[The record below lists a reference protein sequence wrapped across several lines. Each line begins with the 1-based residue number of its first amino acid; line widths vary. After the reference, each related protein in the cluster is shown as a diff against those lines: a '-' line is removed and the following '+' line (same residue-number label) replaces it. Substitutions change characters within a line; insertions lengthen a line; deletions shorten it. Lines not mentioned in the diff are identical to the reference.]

1 MKPWRSLDVSHVSNE
16 SVPPLVIE
24 TYLDL
29 RQLTSQQ
36 IPILVD
42 KGKSCNATKGARKNE
57 IVLERWIV
65 ELVPSSYTNEQ
76 GPDIPIIYK
85 QAILI
90 LRSLYTYTRMMP
102 CWTLRRKLVQSKLNI
117 SPLSIGCRVLNGNDR
132 ISSRG
137 RIGLTKNITE
147 AGNPHL
153 DSFAFH
159 DIETPIGLIRLTV
172 SYRTNCDFRIS
183 DSEALLSTHFLD
195 LDGRKNS
202 YGHMDS
208 TGRSSNS
215 TEPESYPYN
224 TRGDSVLSGSMNNPA
239 EPPISAYRPS
249 SLRSGSSEGTSLTQ
263 QTLNQR
269 RNSARSPD
277 SPRPVGLRAKSP
289 QHTVGTSTAFTTTGK
304 PSVSFIQP
312 FKSPSLAE
320 SPNEVS
326 SLPRVASFSRNAS
339 NSSLAALRIPISQAS
354 QSPGKSSAVG
364 SFAENAISS
373 SSSSSVRG
381 DSPVRRYSSS
391 FSQRNQWKRAGSMSS
406 SKSRASSFLGE
417 PSSVGS
423 NSSIP
428 LEPGS
433 GLYIPSQDLGDFV
446 KMVDSTAGLFDPG
459 RRRSL
464 SSSGETGNSREPST
478 SLSIESFGDREISR
492 EKSANSSN
500 GSALSRF
507 QQLKSTHAALT
518 ESLQSSVYVPRPE
531 STSPYTR
538 GSYSG
543 GVGSYGATSASA
555 HTPVIPSRLSEAVS
569 IDGDYVEHSGRSKG
583 IDIEPKMSGG
593 SNGSDPISSSARVDP
608 VDIAFTQHRLGSA
621 YRSRRKSSSVSG
633 HRISDETYDSAEQI
647 VSTAPAAPRTAR
659 NVRSSNV
666 RNRSRSRLSIS
677 GRNRY
682 QDDDLPH
689 EEDDDDLL
697 FAMSDMHLVKE
708 FGGEMPT
715 LEDPSYI

>member
-1 MKPWRSLDVSHVSNE
+1 M
-16 SVPPLVIE
+16 E

-29 RQLTSQQ
+29 RQLSNQQ

-65 ELVPSSYTNEQ
+65 ELVPSPYTNEQ

-90 LRSLYTYTRMMP
+90 LRSLYTYTRLMP

-117 SPLSIGCRVLNGNDR
+117 SPLSIGCRVLNGHDR

-137 RIGLTKNITE
+137 RVGLTKNITE
-147 AGNPHL
+147 TDNPHL

-202 YGHMDS
+202 YGQTDS
-208 TGRSSNS
+208 TDRSSNS
-215 TEPESYPYN
+215 IETESYPYSAK
-224 TRGDSVLSGSMNNPA
+224 GDSVLSGSMNTPA
-239 EPPISAYRPS
+239 EPPISAYRPA
-249 SLRSGSSEGTSLTQ
+249 SLRSGSSEGTSMTQ
-263 QTLNQR
+263 QALNQR

-277 SPRPVGLRAKSP
+277 SPRPVAGRSKSP
-289 QHTVGTSTAFTTTGK
+289 QHAIGASAALTTGK

-312 FKSPSLAE
+312 FKSPSLSE
-320 SPNEVS
+320 SPNES
-326 SLPRVASFSRNAS
+326 SSSPRVSSFSRNAS

-354 QSPGKSSAVG
+354 QSPGKSGIAG

-373 SSSSSVRG
+373 SSSSSARG

-406 SKSRASSFLGE
+406 SKSRPSSFLGD

-459 RRRSL
+459 RRSL
-464 SSSGETGNSREPST
+464 SSSGEAGNSRGPSV
-478 SLSIESFGDREISR
+478 SPPIDGFGDKEVSR
-492 EKSANSSN
+492 ENSGGSS

-518 ESLQSSVYVPRPE
+518 ESLQSSVYAPRPE
-531 STSPYTR
+531 STSPYAR

-569 IDGDYVEHSGRSKG
+569 IDGDYVEHSSRSKG
-583 IDIEPKMSGG
+583 IEIESRISGG
-593 SNGSDPISSSARVDP
+593 SIGSDPISSSARVDP

-621 YRSRRKSSSVSG
+621 YRSRRKSSSVSS
-633 HRISDETYDSAEQI
+633 HRASGDTFDSAEQI
-647 VSTAPAAPRTAR
+647 VSTAPAASRTTR
-659 NVRSSNV
+659 NVRSSHT

-682 QDDDLPH
+682 QDDDLAH

-708 FGGEMPT
+708 FGGEMPNSG
-715 LEDPSYI
+715 DPSYI